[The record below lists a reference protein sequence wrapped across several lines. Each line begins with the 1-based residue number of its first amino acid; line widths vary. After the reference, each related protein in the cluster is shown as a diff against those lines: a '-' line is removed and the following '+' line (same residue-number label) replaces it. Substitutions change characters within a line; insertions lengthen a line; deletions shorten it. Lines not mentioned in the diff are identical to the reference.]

1 MILVGGGS
9 RSGKTGFAL
18 AAARGR
24 GTRLAYVATA
34 ELFDDEMRQRAE
46 AHRKERG
53 GGFVTFEEPREIG
66 ALLAR
71 RGAEFDAVVV
81 DCVTL
86 WISNLLHAG
95 REDLRAEGAALAGA
109 AQACAAEVILVT
121 NEVGCGIIPEN
132 DLARRFRDE
141 AGWMNQT
148 LAERAAEVYWLVFG
162 CALKVKG

>member
-1 MILVGGGS
+1 
-9 RSGKTGFAL
+9 
-18 AAARGR
+18 
-24 GTRLAYVATA
+24 LAYVATA

-53 GGFVTFEEPREIG
+53 NGFFTIEEPREIG
-66 ALLAR
+66 ALLSR
-71 RGAEFDAVVV
+71 RGREFDAVVV

-95 REDLRAEGAALAGA
+95 REDLRAECAALAGA
-109 AQACAAEVILVT
+109 AQTCAAQVILVT
-121 NEVGCGIIPEN
+121 NEVGCGIVPEN
-132 DLARRFRDE
+132 ELARRFRDE

>member
-18 AAARGR
+18 AAARKR
-24 GTRLAYVATA
+24 GTRLAYVAAA
-34 ELFDDEMRQRAE
+34 ELLDDEMKQRAG
-46 AHRKERG
+46 AHRMERG
-53 GGFVTFEEPREIG
+53 TEFTTFEEPLEIG
-66 ALLAR
+66 ALLSR
-71 RGAEFDAVVV
+71 RGAEFDAMVV

-95 REDLRAEGAALAGA
+95 REDLRAEGSALAGA

-121 NEVGCGIIPEN
+121 NEVGCGIVPEN
-132 DLARRFRDE
+132 ELARRFRDE

-148 LAERAAEVYWLVFG
+148 LAARAREVYWLLFG